1 MNENDKLNVLLV
13 GEKLDRF
20 SEVTKALDDTY
31 NFYLVDEKNCLCSVV
46 PSDKELALI
55 LFQKRII
62 NNFCLCC
69 IKKVKWLFPQI
80 RICVLCEKVTKNVST
95 LLFKYGIMDIF
106 ESPLGKELKP
116 EVIVP
121 MFDYLYKMK
130 ENSKEVY
137 NYLLLKDANE
147 TPITTPPPDE
157 RIQRAKNYIKINYT
171 RSISLETVS
180 SIACVSK
187 YHFCKIFKNNEG
199 ASFKEYVTG
208 LRIKKAAELLMNS
221 NISVAEVAYNVG
233 FSSQSHF
240 TALFRSWI
248 KITPGEFRKKS
259 F

>member
-1 MNENDKLNVLLV
+1 
-13 GEKLDRF
+13 
-20 SEVTKALDDTY
+20 
-31 NFYLVDEKNCLCSVV
+31 
-46 PSDKELALI
+46 
-55 LFQKRII
+55 
-62 NNFCLCC
+62 
-69 IKKVKWLFPQI
+69 
-80 RICVLCEKVTKNVST
+80 
-95 LLFKYGIMDIF
+95 MDIF
-106 ESPLGKELKP
+106 ERPLDEELKL

-130 ENSKEVY
+130 GNSKEVY

-147 TPITTPPPDE
+147 APIITPAQDE
-157 RIQRAKNYIKINYT
+157 RIQRAKNYIKLNYT
-171 RSISLETVS
+171 RSISLATVS
-180 SIACVSK
+180 SVACVSK
-187 YHFCKIFKNNEG
+187 YHFCKIFKNKEG